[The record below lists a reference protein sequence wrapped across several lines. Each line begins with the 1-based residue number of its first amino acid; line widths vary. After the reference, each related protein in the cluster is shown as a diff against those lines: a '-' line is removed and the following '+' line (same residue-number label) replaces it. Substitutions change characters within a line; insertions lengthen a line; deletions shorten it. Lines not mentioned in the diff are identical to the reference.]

1 MGGGAALVLL
11 LATAQAGAAG
21 VSAERIVNAAAEP
34 GNWLTYSGNY
44 NGQRHSPLSQIHP
57 GNVAGLKPVWV
68 YQSREAGK
76 LETSPIVIDGVL
88 YLTEKPHI
96 ATALDGRTG
105 RPLWSYR
112 RPAARD
118 VKSCCGPVN
127 RGPAVLDDALF
138 FVTFDANL
146 VALDLKTGKV
156 RWEVKVA
163 DYRTGHSMTV
173 APLAVK
179 DKIVVGI
186 SGGEF
191 GIRGFLDAYDARTGK
206 RAWRLWTVPGPGEP
220 GHDTWSGSSWRTG
233 GAPTWVTGSYDPAL
247 DLIYWG
253 TGNPS
258 PDYNGDARK
267 GDNLYSNCLLAVDA
281 DSGKLRW
288 HFQFT
293 PHDLHDWDSNQVPVL
308 IDAPFG
314 GRPRKLIAQA
324 NRNAFFYLLDRETGA
339 FLLGAPFAR
348 QSWAS
353 GLDARGRP
361 LRLPGTAPSEEG
373 TKVFPGL
380 AGATNWYS
388 PAYNP
393 ATRLFYVQAHEDYA
407 QIFYKHEAPY
417 TPGGRFEGGAARDV
431 EGSEHYGVI
440 KAIDPLTAKVAW
452 QFPLHSA
459 PSGGVLSTGG
469 GLVWSGNREGYFF
482 ALDARTGKPL
492 WRFQTGGLIWA
503 NPLSFEIDG
512 RQHVAIPA
520 GQAIFVFALD
530 R

>member
-1 MGGGAALVLL
+1 LTAALLALL
-11 LATAQAGAAG
+11 LHAQATG
-21 VSAERIVNAAAEP
+21 VSAERIRNAAAEP

-44 NGQRHSPLSQIHP
+44 NGHRHSPLGEITP
-57 GNVAGLKPVWV
+57 ANVARLKPTWV

-112 RPAARD
+112 RPAAKD
-118 VKSCCGPVN
+118 VRSCCGPVN

-163 DYRTGHSMTV
+163 DPATGHSMTV

-191 GIRGFLDAYDARTGK
+191 GIRGFLDAYDAKTGK

-220 GHDTWSGSSWRTG
+220 GHETWTGSSWKTG
-233 GAPTWVTGSYDPAL
+233 GASTWVTGSYDPAL
-247 DLIYWG
+247 DLLYWG
-253 TGNPS
+253 TGNPA
-258 PDYNGDARK
+258 PDYNGDTRK
-267 GDNLYSNCLLAVDA
+267 GDNLYSNSLLAIDP
-281 DSGKLRW
+281 DTGKLRW

-324 NRNAFFYLLDRETGA
+324 NRNAFFYLLDRVTGE
-339 FLLGAPFAR
+339 FLLGAPYAK
-348 QSWAS
+348 QTWAS
-353 GLDARGRP
+353 GLDDRGRP
-361 LRLPGTAPSEEG
+361 VRLPGTLPTPEG

-380 AGATNWYS
+380 AGGTNWYS

-393 ATRLFYVQAHEDYA
+393 STRLFYLQAHEDYA
-407 QIFYKHEAPY
+407 QVFYKHDVPY
-417 TPGGRFEGGAARDV
+417 KPGGRFEGGAARDV

-440 KAIDPLTAKVAW
+440 KAIDPLTGKIVW

-459 PSGGVLSTGG
+459 PSGGVLSTAG
-469 GLVWSGNREGYFF
+469 GLVFSGNREGFFF

-530 R
+530 RTP